1 MVFTIFGSL
10 TPQKSEK
17 TQTLHNWFLISGGR
31 SINKKGR
38 DLGSSLTIN
47 SKYFLK
53 ILTMAISINWPNWPF
68 YHQMIY
74 VSKDILKMYTT
85 SCANTYH
92 DVITFEVDWMV

>member
-17 TQTLHNWFLISGGR
+17 TQTRHNWFLISGGR

-47 SKYFLK
+47 SKYFQK
-53 ILTMAISINWPNWPF
+53 ILAMARPNWPF
-68 YHQMIY
+68 SHQMIY